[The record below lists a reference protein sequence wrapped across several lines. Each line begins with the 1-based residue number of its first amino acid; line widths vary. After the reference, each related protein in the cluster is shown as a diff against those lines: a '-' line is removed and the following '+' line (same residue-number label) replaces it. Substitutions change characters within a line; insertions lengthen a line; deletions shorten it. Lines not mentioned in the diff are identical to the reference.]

1 MKVGAWAQLKYCR
14 NLRLTLIN
22 LLTLAV
28 IRIAKHPHLLETFLV
43 YTNGPSI
50 IFTLKKFSFGR

>member
-1 MKVGAWAQLKYCR
+1 MKVGAWVQLKYCR

-22 LLTLAV
+22 MLILAV
-28 IRIAKHPHLLETFLV
+28 IRMPKYPHLLETFLV

-50 IFTLKKFSFGR
+50 IFTLKEFSFGG

>member
-1 MKVGAWAQLKYCR
+1 MQLKYCR

-22 LLTLAV
+22 MLILAV
-28 IRIAKHPHLLETFLV
+28 IRMPKYPHLLETFLV

-50 IFTLKKFSFGR
+50 IFTLKEFSFGG